1 MIMKKCQIFVFLVL
15 ILSVFFSS
23 CNLSSEKNEAVK
35 IPLTPYLGRL
45 VTVETILG
53 NDTLQL
59 LFDTGGG
66 ETLIGTHVA
75 KKINCT
81 PYGRKIGFRMSG
93 EQVVFQYC
101 RDITLVIGDVKF
113 HHDEIGVWDIQSVL
127 PENAPPVD
135 GILSLKT
142 FLNQPFTLDLS
153 SKSII
158 LETPNSLA
166 NRIKSMNRL
175 TSRLATGTDGSEL
188 DVFLRGRFK
197 KYGWFLLDSGN
208 LDVLLVSEEFLIK
221 DEMDSNKVS
230 NVTQAE
236 FQIEGLPSHS
246 VRYRTKNIIYDGALS
261 EEFMREYIFT
271 FDLSSNAIWAC
282 PREDNK

>member
-1 MIMKKCQIFVFLVL
+1 MKKYQLFVFLTV
-15 ILSVFFSS
+15 ILTLYYSY
-23 CNLSSEKNEAVK
+23 CNLSSKKDEAVK
-35 IPLTPYLGRL
+35 IPLTPYIGRL

-59 LFDTGGG
+59 ILDTGGG

-81 PYGRKIGFRMSG
+81 PSGRKIGFRMNG

-101 RDITLVIGDVKF
+101 QDITLVLGDVKF

-142 FLNQPFTLDLS
+142 LRNQPFTLDLS
-153 SKSII
+153 SKNLM
-158 LETPNSLA
+158 LETPKSLA
-166 NRIKSMNRL
+166 NRIKNMNRL
-175 TSRLATGTDGSEL
+175 TSRLATGIDGSEL
-188 DVFLRGRFK
+188 DVFLRGKFK

-208 LDVLLVSEEFLIK
+208 LDVLLVSEEFLNK
-221 DEMDSNKVS
+221 DKMDSNKVS
-230 NVTQAE
+230 DVNQAE
-236 FQIEGLPSHS
+236 FQLDGLSSHP

-261 EEFMREYIFT
+261 EEIMREYIFT

-282 PREDNK
+282 PHEDHN